1 VRTLFIFLAL
11 ANLGLLAYATL
22 VRTESRDAHLLAQQ
36 INPEKVRLLTPREV
50 AQLVVIKRA
59 EPPPPPPPPPKMLA
73 CIEWGSFVPADVARV
88 EEALAPLALG
98 AKLRQRI
105 VEESAGFWVFIPPLA
120 NRRSVNQK
128 AGELKRLGVEEYFIV
143 QEDPKYRLAIS
154 LGIFK
159 SEEAAKNRLEQ
170 LRKKGVRSAQVGAR
184 ETLLPKVFFQVRDA
198 PETIAA
204 KLNEMKSAFSGSE
217 VKNCPGVEAKAAS

>member
-1 VRTLFIFLAL
+1 VRTLFILLVL
-11 ANLGLLAYATL
+11 ANVGLFAYATL

-50 AQLVVIKRA
+50 AQLAVVKRA
-59 EPPPPPPPPPKMLA
+59 EPLPLPPPPKMLA

-88 EEALAPLALG
+88 EEVLAPLALG

-128 AGELKRLGVEEYFIV
+128 TGELKRLGVEEYFVV
-143 QEDPKYRLAIS
+143 QEDPKYHFAIS

-159 SEEAAKNRLEQ
+159 SEEAAKNWLEQ

-204 KLNEMKSAFSGSE
+204 KLNEMKSVFSGSE

>member
-1 VRTLFIFLAL
+1 VRTFFILLAL
-11 ANLGLLAYATL
+11 INVGVFAYATL
-22 VRTESRDAHLLAQQ
+22 VHTESRDAHVIGQQ
-36 INPEKVRLLTPREV
+36 INPEKIRLLTPREV
-50 AQLVVIKRA
+50 AQLAVVKRA
-59 EPPPPPPPPPKMLA
+59 EPAPPPPPPPKILA
-73 CIEWGSFVPADVARV
+73 CMEWGSFAPTDVARV

-105 VEESAGFWVFIPPLA
+105 VEESAGFWVFIPPLS

-143 QEDPKYRLAIS
+143 QEDVKYRFAIS

-170 LRKKGVRSAQVGAR
+170 LRKKGVRSAQVGPR
-184 ETLLPKVFFQVRDA
+184 ETIVPKVFFQVRDV
-198 PETIAA
+198 PETIVA
-204 KLNEMKSAFSGSE
+204 KLNEMKGAFSGSE
-217 VKNCPGVEAKAAS
+217 VKSCLGEEAKAAP